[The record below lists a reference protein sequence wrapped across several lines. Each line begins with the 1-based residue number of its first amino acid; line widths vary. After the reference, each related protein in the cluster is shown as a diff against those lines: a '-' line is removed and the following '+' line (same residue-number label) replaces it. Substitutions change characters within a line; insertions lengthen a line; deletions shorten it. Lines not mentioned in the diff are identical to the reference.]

1 MICEKT
7 EAFIVGSITEQ
18 NWQLFLSFICFNFA
32 YLISNFSLVCY
43 LLCAAGLTLLI
54 SAFFNTLSITCKG
67 RGVLVTGCDTGF
79 GHELAKKLHSCGFT
93 VFAGCLDGRSNG
105 AIRLK
110 RLGDES
116 GRLHVIAIDVTSQE
130 DVDKALCY
138 VEENLPEHGLWGLVN
153 NAGQSSSL
161 GFLEWTPMKIYEKVM
176 AVNVFGVIR
185 VTNAFLPLIRKSQG
199 RIVNVSSIL
208 ARTLF
213 PFSGSYTITK
223 SVIDAY
229 TTILRL
235 EMKRF
240 NVKVVVVE
248 PGNFMT
254 ATNFST
260 CNGQGG
266 FAFNSRRMWD
276 QLDEKIQNDYGKNS
290 LERQICIAEKLV
302 EISEGEPSYVVNA
315 MASGILRL
323 YPKNRYFIASLSDK
337 IIACSI
343 QYLPLCISDL
353 LVSGIESHTIPI
365 AIVPYVKYL
374 VLVPSFVILL
384 LLAAVL
390 RTISV

>member
-7 EAFIVGSITEQ
+7 EAFIVGSIMEQ
-18 NWQLFLSFICFNFA
+18 NWQLFLSFLCFNFA
-32 YLISNFSLVCY
+32 YFLSNFSLVCY

-54 SAFFNTLSITCKG
+54 STFFNTLSITSNG

-79 GHELAKKLHSCGFT
+79 GHELAKKLHSDGFT

-130 DVDKALCY
+130 DVDKTLRY
-138 VEENLPEHGLWGLVN
+138 VEANLPEKGLWGLVN
-153 NAGQSSSL
+153 NAGQSSTP
-161 GFLEWTPMKIYEKVM
+161 GFLEWTPMKIYETVM

-208 ARTLF
+208 ARTLS
-213 PFSGSYTITK
+213 PFAGSYTITK
-223 SVIDAY
+223 NVIDAY

-235 EMKRF
+235 EMNRF

-266 FAFNSRRMWD
+266 FAFNARRLWD
-276 QLDEKIQNDYGKNS
+276 QLDEKIQNDYGKEC
-290 LERQICIAEKLV
+290 LERQIFVAEKLV
-302 EISEGEPSYVVNA
+302 EMSEGEPSYVVNA
-315 MASGILRL
+315 MASGIRRL
-323 YPKNRYFIASLSDK
+323 YPKDRYFVASLSEK
-337 IIACSI
+337 FMAWGM

-353 LVSGIESHTIPI
+353 LVSGIESHAIPI
-365 AIVPYVKYL
+365 AIVPYVKYI
-374 VLVPSFVILL
+374 VLVPSIVILL
-384 LLAAVL
+384 LLAAIL
-390 RTISV
+390 RTISA

>member
-7 EAFIVGSITEQ
+7 ESFIVGTIMEQ
-18 NWQLFLSFICFNFA
+18 NWQYFLSYICFHFA
-32 YLISNFSLVCY
+32 YLMSNFSLVRY
-43 LLCAAGLTLLI
+43 LLCATGLTLLI
-54 SAFFNTLSITCKG
+54 SAFFNTLSISCKG

-79 GHELAKKLHSCGFT
+79 GHELAKKLHSYGFT
-93 VFAGCLDGRSNG
+93 VFAGCLDGKSNG

-110 RLGDES
+110 RL
-116 GRLHVIAIDVTSQE
+116 VDVTSQE
-130 DVDKALCY
+130 GVDKALQY
-138 VEENLPEHGLWGLVN
+138 VEANLPEHGLWGLVN
-153 NAGQSSSL
+153 NAGQSSSP
-161 GFLEWTPMKIYEKVM
+161 GFLEWTPMKVYEKVM

-208 ARTLF
+208 ARTLS

-223 SVIDAY
+223 NVIDAY

-276 QLDEKIQNDYGKNS
+276 QLDEKIQNDYGKDC
-290 LERQICIAEKLV
+290 LERQIFVAEKLV
-302 EISEGEPSYVVNA
+302 EMSEGEPSYVVDA
-315 MASGILRL
+315 MASGIRRL
-323 YPKNRYFIASLSDK
+323 YPKNRYFIASISEK
-337 IIACSI
+337 MMAWSM

-353 LVSGIESHTIPI
+353 LVAGIESHTIPI
-365 AIVPYVKYL
+365 AIVPYIKYI
-374 VLVPSFVILL
+374 VLVPSFIILL
-384 LLAAVL
+384 LLAAGL
-390 RTISV
+390 RTIGA